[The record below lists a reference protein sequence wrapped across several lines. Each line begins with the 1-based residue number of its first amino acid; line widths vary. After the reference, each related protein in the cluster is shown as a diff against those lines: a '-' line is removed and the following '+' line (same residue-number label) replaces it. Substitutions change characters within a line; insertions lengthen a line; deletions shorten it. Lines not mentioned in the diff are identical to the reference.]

1 MPLCYILFLL
11 MIRRPPRSTRTDTLF
26 PYTTLFRSSLRSLRL
41 QILHDGKPDRT
52 HRGAF
57 LTVDQPKATSFEVN
71 LAPFEID
78 DFSAPP
84 ARHRNQPEDLGMYP
98 VAVASLRVPENAA
111 YNPVLSFAEPAV
123 AALIFRFRSEGR

>member
-1 MPLCYILFLL
+1 MRISDWSSDVCSSDLEISDRVVDALAGK
-11 MIRRPPRSTRTDTLF
+11 DVGAG
-26 PYTTLFRSSLRSLRL
+26 SLRSLRL

-78 DFSAPP
+78 DFSAPT

-98 VAVASLRVPENAA
+98 VAVADRKSTRLN
-111 YNPVLSFAEPAV
+111 S
-123 AALIFRFRSEGR
+123 SH